1 MQCKWKTKTKNN
13 VVCHLVRTI
22 YLEKPSEMGFVGG
35 GGKLPVHIQTVEA
48 VLPEIDHDMPCKP
61 FPVDAGDA
69 DGFKVA
75 GASGGPADG

>member
-1 MQCKWKTKTKNN
+1 MQCKWKKP
-13 VVCHLVRTI
+13 VVYHLVRTI
-22 YLEKPSEMGFVGG
+22 YLEKPSEVGFVEG
-35 GGKLPVHIQTVEA
+35 GGKPPVHIQTVEA
-48 VLPEIDHDMPCKP
+48 VLPEIGHGMPCKP